1 MSRGGVLLFSLLAL
15 LCILSLPGSS
25 PTEPLQ
31 EAGAGPDSGEHLS
44 PHEAQPPSAGSPR
57 ADTSRNW
64 MVRFVLLPMTLFFL
78 LILCWGLRGS
88 SKTPGLKLAAALSL
102 LMGAAAV
109 WTVLPAPASVALL
122 RDVNFRDGV
131 DSMEVLGRC
140 DFDLGEWE
148 SDESGARRAFT
159 WTDPSTALRVVCDV
173 RKFAAFPAFDW
184 VLSFENT
191 PILEDMQALDLHLN
205 RAQGDVFRV

>member
-1 MSRGGVLLFSLLAL
+1 MAQSDGTKDSTAARDKASRMTRRDWLQSSAFVGGYFALASSSSLAQEPDQNAGAATPSDQAGTTAEDSWMAAQRPVESLLPHQL
-15 LCILSLPGSS
+15 
-25 PTEPLQ
+25 E
-31 EAGAGPDSGEHLS
+31 SGLVTQSEMDL
-44 PHEAQPPSAGSPR
+44 AQR
-57 ADTSRNW
+57 W
-64 MVRFVLLPMTLFFL
+64 V
-78 LILCWGLRGS
+78 
-88 SKTPGLKLAAALSL
+88 
-102 LMGAAAV
+102 AAV
-109 WTVLPAPASVALL
+109 GSGSRPEWLDGWLGTALPFS
-122 RDVNFRDGV
+122 FRYDGV